1 MKEWLLQLYSR
12 WRALHPRERVALA
25 GGGTLAL
32 ILLGYAL
39 LWVPVQRDLSRL
51 RVLVP
56 KEHEQ
61 LLVMRAQA
69 QEIARLR
76 ARAPVSANAGNLL
89 TTLERSATEH
99 QLRQYITRMEPD
111 PSNGVRVSL
120 DAVAFDALL
129 RWLADLQRDAS
140 VRAQNV
146 SITAQAEAGM
156 VNARLL
162 LLAAGT

>member
-1 MKEWLLQLYSR
+1 VKELLQQLYNR
-12 WRALHPRERVALA
+12 WRALQPRERFVLA

-32 ILLGYAL
+32 LMLGYAL
-39 LWVPVQRDLSRL
+39 LWIPMQRDVARLS
-51 RVLVP
+51 VLVP
-56 KEHEQ
+56 KERAQ
-61 LLVMRAQA
+61 LLIMRAQA

-76 ARAPVSANAGNLL
+76 ALAPASANAGNLL
-89 TTLERSATEH
+89 TTLERSALEH

-140 VRAQNV
+140 VRAHNV
-146 SITAQAEAGM
+146 TITAQAQPGM

>member
-1 MKEWLLQLYSR
+1 M
-12 WRALHPRERVALA
+12 
-25 GGGTLAL
+25 
-32 ILLGYAL
+32 
-39 LWVPVQRDLSRL
+39 
-51 RVLVP
+51 
-56 KEHEQ
+56 
-61 LLVMRAQA
+61 
-69 QEIARLR
+69 
-76 ARAPVSANAGNLL
+76 SANAGNLL

-99 QLRQYITRMEPD
+99 RLRQYITRMEPD

-120 DAVAFDALL
+120 DAVAFDELL

>member
-1 MKEWLLQLYSR
+1 MKDLLQQLYSR
-12 WRALHPRERVALA
+12 WRALQPRERVVLA
-25 GGGTLAL
+25 AGSTVAL

-39 LWVPVQRDLSRL
+39 LWVPMQRDLARL

-56 KEHEQ
+56 KERAQ
-61 LLVMRAQA
+61 LLSMRAQA

-76 ARAPVSANAGNLL
+76 AQTPASANAGNLL
-89 TTLERSATEH
+89 TTLERSALEH

-111 PSNGVRVSL
+111 PSNGVRVSF
-120 DAVAFDALL
+120 DAVGFDALL
-129 RWLADLQRDAS
+129 SWLADLQRDAS

-146 SITAQAEAGM
+146 SITAQAQPGM

-162 LLAAGT
+162 LLAAGI

>member
-1 MKEWLLQLYSR
+1 MKELLQQLYSR
-12 WRALHPRERVALA
+12 WRALQPRERVALA
-25 GGGTLAL
+25 SGSLLAL
-32 ILLGYAL
+32 LMLGYAL
-39 LWVPVQRDLSRL
+39 LWVPMQRDVARLS
-51 RVLVP
+51 VLVP
-56 KEHEQ
+56 KEHVQ
-61 LLVMRAQA
+61 LLTMRAQA

-76 ARAPVSANAGNLL
+76 ALAPASTNAGNLL
-89 TTLERSATEH
+89 TTLERSALEH

-140 VRAQNV
+140 VQAHNV
-146 SITAQAEAGM
+146 SITAQAQPGM